1 METLVFI
8 LEIIGTIAFAA
19 SGAMVGINK
28 KMDIFGVCILGL
40 TVSVGGGIIRDLILG
55 NTPPN
60 TFQNPVYALVAIGVS
75 IIVFIPKVRNLLKK
89 IPRGYDMTMRIMD
102 AVGLGIFTVIGAQV
116 ACVALGHADWLT
128 IAFFG
133 TITGVGGG
141 VLRDVMAGDMPYIF
155 RKHIYALASLAGA
168 LHALWQGFAPEDAL
182 RLSMACGVANAML
195 GEVGSVHVE
204 DVCAMKEKIDVSRI

>member
-60 TFQNPVYALVAIGVS
+60 TFQTPVYALVAIGVS

-89 IPRGYDMTMRIMD
+89 TPRGYEMTMRIMD
-102 AVGLGIFTVIGAQV
+102 SVGLGIFTVVGVQV
-116 ACVALGHADWLT
+116 AFSAPYEVGYFLVIFVGV
-128 IAFFG
+128 
-133 TITGVGGG
+133 ITGVGGG
-141 VLRDVMAGDMPYIF
+141 IIRDLFADDVPYIF
-155 RKHIYALASLAGA
+155 VKHIYACASLVGA
-168 LHALWQGFAPEDAL
+168 ILCAVLWNITGEAAAMIIGSTAVIAL
-182 RLSMACGVANAML
+182 RLLAAHFRWSLPKA
-195 GEVGSVHVE
+195 
-204 DVCAMKEKIDVSRI
+204 